1 MNLLVTGAA
10 GYIGSSF
17 SYEALKKGF
26 KIFGCDNFA
35 NSNETNVKILKNK
48 FPNDF
53 AFEEIDLSTE
63 LKKVKNFISNKK
75 IECVIHFASLKSV
88 EESEKIPNE
97 YWRNNLD
104 STFNVLKAM
113 EDEGIKAFVFSSSAS
128 VYGQSKTQPLT
139 EEANLIPES
148 TYGKTKLVIEFILK
162 DLAEKSLINVVSL
175 RYFNPIGSHKD
186 GLIVESIS
194 DNQCNIMPKIIRV
207 ALGLDKKLT
216 IFGDDYKTND
226 GTAERDYIH
235 IEDLISG
242 HLDAVKYILQSKGF
256 VELNLGTG
264 KKVSVL
270 ELVKTFMYVNR
281 KEVPI
286 EFSSRRS
293 GDVPVCYADPTKSN
307 KIISWK
313 SNFGLKEMCEDS
325 WRPFQNSDEF
335 KGKS

>member
-10 GYIGSSF
+10 GYIGASF
-17 SYEALKKGF
+17 SYQALKKGY
-26 KIFGCDNFA
+26 KVFGCDNFI
-35 NSNETNVKILKNK
+35 NSDETNIKILENK
-48 FPNDF
+48 FSNNF
-53 AFEEIDLSTE
+53 IFKEIDLSRE
-63 LKKVKNFISNKK
+63 QEKVKNFISNKK

-104 STFNVLKAM
+104 STFNVLRAM
-113 EDEGIKAFVFSSSAS
+113 EDKGIRALVFSSSAS
-128 VYGQSKTQPLT
+128 VYGYSKIQPLT
-139 EEANLIPES
+139 EDTNLFPES
-148 TYGKTKLVIEFILK
+148 TYGKTKLAIEFILK
-162 DLAEKSLINVVSL
+162 DLAQKSLINVASL

-194 DNQCNIMPKIIRV
+194 DKQSNIMPKIIRV
-207 ALGLDKKLT
+207 ALGVDKKFT
-216 IFGDDYKTND
+216 IFGDDYKTSD

-242 HLDAVKYILQSKGF
+242 HLDAVKYVLQSKGF
-256 VELNLGTG
+256 IELNLGTG

-270 ELVKTFMYVNR
+270 ELLKTFISANS

-286 EFSSRRS
+286 EFSSRRV

-307 KIISWK
+307 KMISWK
-313 SNFGLKEMCEDS
+313 SKFGLKEMCEDS

>member
-10 GYIGSSF
+10 GYIGASF

-26 KIFGCDNFA
+26 KVFGCDNFI
-35 NSNETNVKILKNK
+35 NSDETNVRTLKNK

-53 AFEEIDLSTE
+53 IFKKIDLSIE
-63 LKKVKNFISNKK
+63 LEKLKNLVYNQN

-104 STFNVLKAM
+104 STFNVLNAM
-113 EDEGIKAFVFSSSAS
+113 EDEGIKALVFSSSAS
-128 VYGQSKTQPLT
+128 VYGKSKIQPLT
-139 EEANLIPES
+139 EDINLIPES
-148 TYGKTKLVIEFILK
+148 TYGKTKLAIEFILK
-162 DLAEKSLINVVSL
+162 DLAEKSLINVASL

-186 GLIVESIS
+186 GLIIESIA
-194 DNQCNIMPKIIRV
+194 DNQSNIMPKIIRV
-207 ALGLDKKLT
+207 ALGMDKKFT

-242 HLDAVKYILQSKGF
+242 HLDAVKYISQSKGF

-270 ELVKTFMYVNR
+270 ELIKTFMSANR

-286 EFSSRRS
+286 EFSSRRV

-307 KIISWK
+307 KLISWK
-313 SNFGLKEMCEDS
+313 SKFGLKEMCEDS
-325 WRPFQNSDEF
+325 WRPFQNSNEL
-335 KGKS
+335 KEKS